1 MIPIL
6 SEEFGRRLK
15 VVESLILAEVNVKEL
30 EYLDASNTTLVKK
43 IKANFKTLGPRFG
56 KIMKEVAALIAS
68 LNQDEIAII
77 ETQGYIDLTI
87 DGQPLRIE
95 KEDVEISSEDIPGW
109 VVASDYGITVALDVN
124 VSEELFAEGLAREFV
139 NRIQNLRKDSGLEVT
154 DRIRLQVLTTDK
166 LNQALKSNLDYI
178 CAETLTNELNIVD
191 SLTEGETVE
200 LIEGLTT
207 KVLLSKISNS

>member
-1 MIPIL
+1 
-6 SEEFGRRLK
+6 
-15 VVESLILAEVNVKEL
+15 
-30 EYLDASNTTLVKK
+30 
-43 IKANFKTLGPRFG
+43 
-56 KIMKEVAALIAS
+56 
-68 LNQDEIAII
+68 
-77 ETQGYIDLTI
+77 
-87 DGQPLRIE
+87 
-95 KEDVEISSEDIPGW
+95 

>member
-1 MIPIL
+1 
-6 SEEFGRRLK
+6 
-15 VVESLILAEVNVKEL
+15 
-30 EYLDASNTTLVKK
+30 
-43 IKANFKTLGPRFG
+43 
-56 KIMKEVAALIAS
+56 MKEVAALIAS